1 MSRRRIACIVML
13 IAAVASI
20 GPSVGGCS
28 RGERAAATQYFC
40 PMHPQVTS
48 DKPGD
53 CPICNMRL
61 EPRTAPAAL
70 YVCPMHPQVTS
81 DKPGDCPI
89 CNMRLEPRT
98 APAAP
103 GSTATDSS
111 AVSGLAPVNLPP
123 GQRELAGIR
132 TIAVVREP
140 IARHI
145 RTVGTVAVDETR
157 VQHMHVKIA
166 GYVEKLFINTT
177 GQYVQR
183 GQPALAI
190 YSPELLA
197 NQEEFLRARAAA
209 ERFAGSPVPEVRRG
223 GEDLLRAA
231 RRRLELFDVPPSF
244 IAALESTNTVQRT
257 VTLNA
262 HASGYVTTK
271 SVVEGQQVEPGMEVF
286 TLADLSRVWVEA
298 SFYENEAR
306 LVQVG
311 QAAKLE
317 LPFDPSLQFTGKVA
331 YIQPVLDPA
340 TRTLGVR
347 FEFANRDLVLK
358 PAMYVNVILEME
370 AVTAI
375 VVPDAAVLDSGTR
388 QMVFVETAPDQFV
401 PRLVRTGIRSDGRV
415 EILAGLEPG
424 ERVVDRANFLLDS
437 ESRLRGALEDAGS
450 GPSHAHEEKR

>member
-1 MSRRRIACIVML
+1 MSRRRIECIVVL
-13 IAAVASI
+13 VTAIAAI
-20 GPSVGGCS
+20 GVGLAGCG
-28 RGERAAATQYFC
+28 RGEQATATEFYC

-61 EPRTAPAAL
+61 VPRTAPDAHAEHAT
-70 YVCPMHPQVTS
+70 P
-81 DKPGDCPI
+81 
-89 CNMRLEPRT
+89 
-98 APAAP
+98 PATMA
-103 GSTATDSS
+103 DSS
-111 AVSGLAPVNLPP
+111 AIQGLAVVTIPP
-123 GQRELAGIR
+123 AQRELAGIR
-132 TIAVVREP
+132 TVVAVRAP
-140 IARHI
+140 IARRI

-157 VQHMHVKIA
+157 VQHMHVKIS
-166 GYVEKLFINTT
+166 GYVEKLYVNTT
-177 GQYVQR
+177 GQYVRR

-197 NQEEFLRARAAA
+197 NQEEFLRARTAA
-209 ERFAGSPVPEVRRG
+209 ERFAASPVPEVRRG
-223 GEDLLRAA
+223 GEDLLRSA

-244 IAALESTNTVQRT
+244 IAELESTGTVQRT

-262 HASGYVTTK
+262 HASGYVTMK

-286 TLADLSRVWVEA
+286 TFADLSRIWVEA

-311 QAAKLE
+311 QAAVLE
-317 LPFDPSLQFTGKVA
+317 LPFDPSVRFDGKVA

-347 FEFANRDLVLK
+347 FEFPNRDLVLK
-358 PAMYVNVILEME
+358 PAMYVNVMLDLE
-370 AVTAI
+370 AVPAI
-375 VVPDAAVLDSGTR
+375 VIPDAAVLDSGTR
-388 QMVFVETAPDQFV
+388 QIVFVETATDRFV
-401 PRLVRTGIRSDGRV
+401 PRLVRTGVRSDGKI

-437 ESRLRGALEDAGS
+437 ESRLRGALEGAG
-450 GPSHAHEEKR
+450 GTHAHGEKPR

>member
-1 MSRRRIACIVML
+1 MSRRRIACIVL
-13 IAAVASI
+13 LVVGVTATGASL
-20 GPSVGGCS
+20 GGCS
-28 RGERAAATQYFC
+28 RGERPAAAQYFC

-89 CNMRLEPRT
+89 CNMRLELRT
-98 APAAP
+98 APASP
-103 GSTATDSS
+103 VTDSS
-111 AVSGLAPVNLPP
+111 AVSGLAPVTIPLA
-123 GQRELAGIR
+123 QRELAGIR
-132 TIAVVREP
+132 SVAVVREP

-177 GQYVQR
+177 GQYVRR

-209 ERFAGSPVPEVRRG
+209 ERFGGSSVPEVRRG

-244 IAALESTNTVQRT
+244 IAALESTGTVQRT

-298 SFYENEAR
+298 NFYENEAR

-311 QAAKLE
+311 QAAALE
-317 LPFDPSLQFTGKVA
+317 LPFDPSAHFAGKVA

-347 FEFANRDLVLK
+347 FEFPNPDLVLK
-358 PAMYVNVILEME
+358 PAMYVNVSLELA
-370 AVTAI
+370 AVPAV

-388 QMVFVETAPDQFV
+388 QVVFVETSPDHFM
-401 PRLVRTGIRSDGRV
+401 PRLVRTGVRSDGKV

-437 ESRLRGALEDAGS
+437 ESRLRGALEGAGS